1 MESLKSKLE
10 ELKNETLQ
18 NKALEKITLDEIKT
32 QFDCSSLN
40 ELISLRKEIE
50 KDNED
55 YKEELVEGIEELK
68 NLIRKH
74 GLLDD

>member
-18 NKALEKITLDEIKT
+18 NKALEKVTLDEIKT
-32 QFDCSSLN
+32 QFDCSNLN
-40 ELISLRKEIE
+40 ELISLKKEIE
-50 KDNED
+50 KDNEN

-68 NLIRKH
+68 NLIKKH